1 MASTRQLYEQKILT
15 MQDISYHGTG
25 DVYAST
31 FLGAYLSNNDLLKS
45 TKIAAKF
52 VVKAIENT
60 LDDPNHNYS
69 VKFEPLLVDFIKEN
83 R

>member
-1 MASTRQLYEQKILT
+1 MNKKVLT
-15 MQDISYHGTG
+15 MQDISYHGTS
-25 DVYAST
+25 DVYASA
-31 FLGAYLSNNDLLKS
+31 FLCAYLSNNDLLKS

>member
-1 MASTRQLYEQKILT
+1 MNKKVLT

-45 TKIAAKF
+45 AKIAAKF

-60 LDDPNHNYS
+60 LGDPNHNYS
-69 VKFEPLLVDFIKEN
+69 VKFEPLLADFIKEN

>member
-1 MASTRQLYEQKILT
+1 MYDHLNQR
-15 MQDISYHGTG
+15 
-25 DVYAST
+25 
-31 FLGAYLSNNDLLKS
+31 AYLSNNDLLKS

-60 LDDPNHNYS
+60 LDDPNHNYG

>member
-1 MASTRQLYEQKILT
+1 MNKK
-15 MQDISYHGTG
+15 
-25 DVYAST
+25 V
-31 FLGAYLSNNDLLKS
+31 LKS

-60 LDDPNHNYS
+60 LDDPNHNYG

>member
-1 MASTRQLYEQKILT
+1 MYFFDGQNVFFDEEA
-15 MQDISYHGTG
+15 
-25 DVYAST
+25 
-31 FLGAYLSNNDLLKS
+31 
-45 TKIAAKF
+45 AAKF